1 VTIGSCPVIKLNHSM
16 SLPPSRGARI
26 DAQENP
32 DTIIKELG
40 KECKKT

>member
-1 VTIGSCPVIKLNHSM
+1 M
-16 SLPPSRGARI
+16 SLHPSRAARI

-40 KECKKT
+40 KECKKLDHAITFRQ